1 MFIYVI
7 SQQISMV
14 ISISSNCVF
23 SNHLEKKNCNSTFG
37 SNVLIWQQLLAQQ
50 HLGCAVMSFGN
61 NIFSVNI
68 SRPLVATSF
77 G

>member
-7 SQQISMV
+7 LQQISMV
-14 ISISSNCVF
+14 VSISSNSVF
-23 SNHLEKKNCNSTFG
+23 SNHLEKINCNSTFG
-37 SNVLIWQQLLAQQ
+37 SNVLIWQQ